1 MAPPPPALA
10 RASAM
15 TPATPLTQ
23 AQRNRL
29 CEDYFAWAQTFLRR
43 RFGPD
48 AEEFAGEAILHAA
61 ATFDPAKGVPFVAW
75 AIQSLDWFYR
85 GQQRL
90 DYQRQSRTV
99 SLDAPLAGDP
109 AFHRDPAAPAAAPD
123 SALVGAE
130 EWEAAAARLNTLHGT
145 PRWLVLARFF
155 GGYSHD
161 QIAHILGY
169 NAQHLAHVFAQLR
182 RA

>member
-1 MAPPPPALA
+1 MPAPVAAPACA
-10 RASAM
+10 TDSA
-15 TPATPLTQ
+15 LSQ

-43 RFGPD
+43 RFGAD
-48 AEEFAGEAILHAA
+48 AVEFAGEGILQAA

-85 GQQRL
+85 GQQRR
-90 DYQRQSRTV
+90 DYGRRVRTV

-109 AFHRDPAAPAAAPD
+109 AFHLDPAAPADAPD
-123 SALVGAE
+123 AALVGAE
-130 EWEAAAARLNTLHGT
+130 EWDATAERLNALHGT

-155 GGYSHD
+155 GGFSHD
-161 QIAHILGY
+161 QVAKILGY

-182 RA
+182 RS